1 MIDENLIINENMIIN
16 ENENI
21 NIQMIEEIDK
31 LNGDFNLKKL
41 MEDFENISLHTNEND
56 HYEADQLY
64 TDMLNYDMNFTV
76 KQLLLICEY
85 YGLLKDVKINKMK
98 KQDII
103 EQILMFENNND
114 NYETVIRRKELW
126 YYINEL
132 KEDKMMKKFIIWN

>member
-1 MIDENLIINENMIIN
+1 MIDENIAIDENV
-16 ENENI
+16 NI
-21 NIQMIEEIDK
+21 KMTEDFDK
-31 LNGDFNLKKL
+31 SMTDFNLKKL
-41 MEDFENISLHTNEND
+41 MEDFENISLHMND
-56 HYEADQLY
+56 NYESDQLY
-64 TDMLNYDMNFTV
+64 TDMLHYDMNFTV

-85 YGLLKDVKINKMK
+85 YGLLKDVKTNKMK

-132 KEDKMMKKFIIWN
+132 KEDKMMKKFVIWN

>member
-1 MIDENLIINENMIIN
+1 MIDENIIVDENV
-16 ENENI
+16 
-21 NIQMIEEIDK
+21 NIQMVEDFDK
-31 LNGDFNLKKL
+31 SNADFNLKKL
-41 MEDFENISLHTNEND
+41 MEDFENISLHTNDND
-56 HYEADQLY
+56 NYESDQLY

-85 YGLLKDVKINKMK
+85 YGLLKDVKTNKMK

-114 NYETVIRRKELW
+114 NSEMVIRRKELW

-132 KEDKMMKKFIIWN
+132 KDDKIMKKYVIWN

>member
-1 MIDENLIINENMIIN
+1 MD
-16 ENENI
+16 
-21 NIQMIEEIDK
+21 
-31 LNGDFNLKKL
+31 
-41 MEDFENISLHTNEND
+41 DFENISLHMDSNHEHEN
-56 HYEADQLY
+56 DQLY
-64 TDMLNYDMNFTV
+64 TDMLNYHMNFTV

-85 YGLLKDVKINKMK
+85 YGLLKDVKTNKMK

>member
-1 MIDENLIINENMIIN
+1 MINENIIDENV
-16 ENENI
+16 
-21 NIQMIEEIDK
+21 NIQMVE
-31 LNGDFNLKKL
+31 DFNKSNDEFNLIKI
-41 MEDFENISLHTNEND
+41 MEDFENISLHMNSND
-56 HYEADQLY
+56 NYESDQLY

-76 KQLLLICEY
+76 KQLLLICEF
-85 YGLLKDVKINKMK
+85 YGLLKDVKTSKMK

-114 NYETVIRRKELW
+114 NYELVIRRKELW

>member
-1 MIDENLIINENMIIN
+1 MINKNIIDENV
-16 ENENI
+16 
-21 NIQMIEEIDK
+21 NIQLVE
-31 LNGDFNLKKL
+31 DFNKSNDEFNLIKL
-41 MEDFENISLHTNEND
+41 MEDFENISLHENDNEN
-56 HYEADQLY
+56 HNYESDQLY

-76 KQLLLICEY
+76 KQLLLICEF
-85 YGLLKDVKINKMK
+85 YGLLKDVKTSKMK

-114 NYETVIRRKELW
+114 NYELVIRRKELW

>member
-1 MIDENLIINENMIIN
+1 MIDENIVIDENV
-16 ENENI
+16 
-21 NIQMIEEIDK
+21 NIQMIEDFDK
-31 LNGDFNLKKL
+31 SNVDFNLKKL
-41 MEDFENISLHTNEND
+41 MEDFENISLHMND
-56 HYEADQLY
+56 NYESDQLY

-76 KQLLLICEY
+76 KQLLLICQY

-114 NYETVIRRKELW
+114 NYDMVIRRKELW

-132 KEDKMMKKFIIWN
+132 KQDKMMKKFIIWN

>member
-1 MIDENLIINENMIIN
+1 MIDENIIIDENV
-16 ENENI
+16 
-21 NIQMIEEIDK
+21 NIQMVDDFDK
-31 LNGDFNLKKL
+31 SNADFNLKKL
-41 MEDFENISLHTNEND
+41 MEDFENISLQMNEND
-56 HYEADQLY
+56 NYENDQLY

-85 YGLLKDVKINKMK
+85 YGLLKDVKTNKMK

-114 NYETVIRRKELW
+114 HYEMVIRRKELW

>member
-1 MIDENLIINENMIIN
+1 MIDENIVIDENV
-16 ENENI
+16 
-21 NIQMIEEIDK
+21 NIQMIEDFDK
-31 LNGDFNLKKL
+31 SNVDFNLKKL
-41 MEDFENISLHTNEND
+41 MEDFENISLHMND
-56 HYEADQLY
+56 NYESDHLY

-76 KQLLLICEY
+76 KQLLFICEY

-114 NYETVIRRKELW
+114 NYEMVIRRKELW

-132 KEDKMMKKFIIWN
+132 KQDKMMKKFIIWN

>member
-1 MIDENLIINENMIIN
+1 MINENIIID
-16 ENENI
+16 ENI
-21 NIQMIEEIDK
+21 NIQMVDDFEKSYD
-31 LNGDFNLKKL
+31 DFNLKKL
-41 MEDFENISLHTNEND
+41 MDDFENISLHENENAG
-56 HYEADQLY
+56 YENDQLY

-85 YGLLKDVKINKMK
+85 YGLLKDVKTNKMK

-103 EQILMFENNND
+103 EQILLFENNND

-132 KEDKMMKKFIIWN
+132 KEDKMMKKYVIWN

>member
-1 MIDENLIINENMIIN
+1 MIDENILID
-16 ENENI
+16 ENI
-21 NIQMIEEIDK
+21 NIQMIDDFEKSND
-31 LNGDFNLKKL
+31 DFNLKKL
-41 MEDFENISLHTNEND
+41 MDDFENISLHMDSNHEHEN
-56 HYEADQLY
+56 DQLY
-64 TDMLNYDMNFTV
+64 TDMLNYHMNFTV

-85 YGLLKDVKINKMK
+85 YGLLKDVKTNKMK